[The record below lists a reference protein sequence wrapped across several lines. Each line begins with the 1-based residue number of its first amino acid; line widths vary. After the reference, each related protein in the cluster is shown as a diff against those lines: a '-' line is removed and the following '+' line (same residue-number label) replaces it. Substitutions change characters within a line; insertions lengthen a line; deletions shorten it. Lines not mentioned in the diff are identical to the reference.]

1 MIVCQALTGTGGK
14 GGLPGGEGGKE
25 PGEEQG
31 SARGEAP
38 KSNASFDMGHVLNSK
53 SAIQKD
59 MAKAMKKM
67 EAIGVQVA
75 SYCMRLPQQ
84 ANSTK

>member
-53 SAIQKD
+53 SAIQKG
-59 MAKAMKKM
+59 
-67 EAIGVQVA
+67 IGSMLAAVSA
-75 SYCMRLPQQ
+75 PLPL
-84 ANSTK
+84 AY